1 MKRVVISRHR
11 KVRRQSIG
19 NITKVPSLNLPSPLD
34 QYVTHLGRSMRDIL
48 KLHAGDMAP
57 PFTLSNHLG
66 YPVVL
71 SDLLRK
77 RKVILVF
84 FQGGW
89 CPHCIR
95 QLNEFQHSLGRIK
108 AHDAKLVAISPQT
121 PDASLVMAEKEKLRL
136 EMLSDVGNEVARKFT
151 TVFRCHDP
159 SNRRRPFGVDFYQ
172 YNGDNSREIPVP
184 AVFVIQQNGHI
195 TFARSEGGDFRA
207 RVDLDMLLEE
217 L

>member
-1 MKRVVISRHR
+1 MKTVVISRHR
-11 KVRRQSIG
+11 KIRRQSIG
-19 NITKVPSLNLPSPLD
+19 KITKVSSLDPPTPLD
-34 QYVTHLGRSMRDIL
+34 QYAFHLGGSMGDIL
-48 KLHAGDMAP
+48 KLNVGDMAP
-57 PFTLSNHLG
+57 PFILSNHLG
-66 YPVVL
+66 YPVAL

-77 RKVILVF
+77 SKVILTF

-108 AHDAKLVAISPQT
+108 AHQAKLVAVSPQT
-121 PDASLVMAEKEKLRL
+121 PDASLAMAEKEKLRL
-136 EMLSDVGNEVARKFT
+136 EILSDVGNEVARKFT
-151 TVFRCHDP
+151 TVFRCHDR
-159 SNRRRPFGVDFYQ
+159 SNGRRPFGIDFYR
-172 YNGDNSREIPVP
+172 YYGDDSREIPVP